1 MGSPS
6 WTRQLGTHARMADSV
21 TDCSWDSVRG
31 QDSPGDPG
39 WPGHWVSCLNSSTW
53 GCLPWVQVTSPSAPF
68 PQPART
74 SSSSPPSLHQAP
86 PAAAPG
92 TWANLCGRSASLS
105 LLSLLFPHPPLGSL
119 AGLAVSPLP
128 IPQPW
133 WPESPA
139 QRTSGLAPPTGGFLR
154 PGRPSSIRSCI
165 KNKGSQFNLNFR

>member
-39 WPGHWVSCLNSSTW
+39 RPGHWVSCLNSSTW
-53 GCLPWVQVTSPSAPF
+53 GCLPWVQVTLHLRLPLPNLPGLPPPRPHHSTRHQQ
-68 PQPART
+68 QPREPGRI
-74 SSSSPPSLHQAP
+74 SVGVQPPCLF
-86 PAAAPG
+86 
-92 TWANLCGRSASLS
+92 
-105 LLSLLFPHPPLGSL
+105 SLLFPHPPLGSL

-133 WPESPA
+133 WPGSPA
-139 QRTSGLAPPTGGFLR
+139 QRTSGLAPPTGGSLR
-154 PGRPSSIRSCI
+154 PGCPSCISSCI